1 MKTRQLKKLLK
12 ELNYTE
18 VSSLREFEYSVRK
31 CPKKPIW
38 FHEKEG
44 IKYWTINTEE
54 GNYFCFDG
62 NFSSYQIGKFHVD
75 IESEKDAVEMF
86 LESIFGTY
94 TATENTLLCDVRN
107 REQFDK
113 WYNAMCA

>member
-1 MKTRQLKKLLK
+1 MRTRQLKKLLK

-44 IKYWTINTEE
+44 VKYWTINTEE

-62 NFSSYQIGKFHVD
+62 DFSAYQIGKFHVD
-75 IESEKDAVEMF
+75 IESEKDALCML
-86 LESIFGTY
+86 LETIFGTY
-94 TATENTLLCDVRN
+94 TATENTLYCDVKD

-113 WYNAMCA
+113 WYNAICA